1 METITILLFC
11 GALLLCVVTGYSIL
25 YALAAG
31 LVLFCLYARKQG
43 RAWREILTMCL
54 TGVKTVK
61 NVLITFGLIGFL
73 TALWRACGTIA
84 VIVCWASELIWPPL
98 FLLLAFLLNCGMS
111 LLTGTAFGTAATMGV
126 ICAAIGSA
134 LGVSPVLL
142 GGAVLSGVY
151 FGDRCSPLSTSALL
165 VTELTGT
172 DIYDNIHAMFR
183 SALVPLVLS
192 CGVYL
197 LLGLT
202 AQVGGTV
209 PDLRGIFSR
218 ELDLHWAAVLPAA
231 AILLLSFRKWNVK
244 KTMLVSILLAL
255 PITVFLQGTSI
266 SSLPALL
273 LTGYHAAD
281 PETAALLDGG
291 GLFSMVKVA
300 GIVSLS
306 SAYAGIFRSTGLLDG
321 LKAGISRFARRTT
334 PYFATLAASFLVGMV
349 ACNQTLTIMLTHQLC
364 GELIPDDG
372 CRALTL
378 ADTAIVTAPLIPWS
392 ISAAVPLASIASPS
406 ASILFAC
413 FLYLLPL
420 WNVVSAALRR
430 RKERFYE
437 AH

>member
-11 GALLLCVVTGYSIL
+11 GALLLCVITGYSIL

-202 AQVGGTV
+202 APGGGTV

-231 AILLLSFRKWNVK
+231 AILVLSFRKWNVK

-291 GLFSMVKVA
+291 GLLSMVKVA

-334 PYFATLAASFLVGMV
+334 PYFATLAASFLIGMV